1 MAYAGLLPRGHPV
14 FTDPDVGDYHR
25 MLLPGTYNLIF
36 NVPGYVPRSAKNITV
51 TDGFVVR
58 VDVELIPEQASP
70 DFNRDGKV
78 DIKDLLIL
86 IEHWRQD
93 EPSVDIAP
101 LPDGDG
107 IVDSEDL
114 ALLMEYWQEEI
125 PEFDLVALWRLDET
139 EGTVAYDSSGANDG
153 FVIGAPVW
161 QA

>member
-1 MAYAGLLPRGHPV
+1 M
-14 FTDPDVGDYHR
+14 
-25 MLLPGTYNLIF
+25 
-36 NVPGYVPRSAKNITV
+36 PRSAKNITV